1 MSITIPESMD
11 DLLYF
16 TRRKLENDGRIMA
29 WVYRP
34 VCEKCKKGKMGK
46 PVDQKTGRPKVR
58 SKEYVCTECGYE
70 VPKDDLEP
78 SLFLEVKYTCPH
90 CNHEDETTT
99 PYKRKT
105 YKGVPSYV
113 FLCGG
118 CGEKIAITKKMKKPK
133 PKKKK

>member
-1 MSITIPESMD
+1 MKITVPENMD

-16 TRRKLENDGRIMA
+16 TRRNVDEGRVMA

-46 PVDQKTGRPKVR
+46 PVDPKTGRPKVR

-70 VPKDDLEP
+70 VEKDELEP
-78 SLFLEVKYTCPH
+78 TLFLEIQYTCPH
-90 CNHEDETTT
+90 CKHEGETTT

-105 YKGVPSYV
+105 YKGVKSYV
-113 FLCGG
+113 FECDECSG
-118 CGEKIAITKKMKKPK
+118 KIPITKKMKKPK
-133 PKKKK
+133 DKKK